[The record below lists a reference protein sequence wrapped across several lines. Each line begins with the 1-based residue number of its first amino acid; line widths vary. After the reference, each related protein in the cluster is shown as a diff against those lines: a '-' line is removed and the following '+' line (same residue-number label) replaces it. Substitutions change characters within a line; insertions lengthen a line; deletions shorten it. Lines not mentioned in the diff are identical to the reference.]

1 MIFVYITCKNKKEA
15 QKIGQA
21 LVKERL
27 AGCVNF
33 WPIDSVYWW
42 NGKII
47 KDKEVVLIIKTLK
60 SKFQEIETRI
70 KKMHSYKIPCIV
82 SLPINKISQKY
93 FNWLKKE
100 IE

>member
-1 MIFVYITCKNKKEA
+1 MIFVCTTCKNKKEA

-21 LVKERL
+21 LVKEKL

-33 WPIDSVYWW
+33 WPVDSIYWW

-60 SKFQEIETRI
+60 SKFREIETRV
-70 KKMHSYKIPCIV
+70 KKMHSYKAPCVVGLSIDKV
-82 SLPINKISQKY
+82 GQEY
-93 FNWLKKE
+93 FNWLKRE